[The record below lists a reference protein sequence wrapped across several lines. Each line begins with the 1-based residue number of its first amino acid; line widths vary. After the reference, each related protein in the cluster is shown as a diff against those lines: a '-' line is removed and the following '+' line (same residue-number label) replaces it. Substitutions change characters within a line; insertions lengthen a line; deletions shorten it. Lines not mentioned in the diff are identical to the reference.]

1 MNMIAISKSIDDAIS
16 DPILASTESLV
27 LLVAR
32 TLELQVLNEQQRVA
46 VLHRELDRVDVLS

>member
-46 VLHRELDRVDVLS
+46 VLH

>member
-32 TLELQVLNEQQRVA
+32 TLELQVLNEKQRVA
-46 VLHRELDRVDVLS
+46 VLHRELDRVDILS

>member
-32 TLELQVLNEQQRVA
+32 TLELQVLNEKQRVA